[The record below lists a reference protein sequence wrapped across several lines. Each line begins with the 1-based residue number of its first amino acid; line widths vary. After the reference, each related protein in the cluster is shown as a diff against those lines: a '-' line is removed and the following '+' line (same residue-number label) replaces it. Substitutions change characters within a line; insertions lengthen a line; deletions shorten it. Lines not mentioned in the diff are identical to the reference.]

1 MDARR
6 NAILHRALA
15 LVQFGTLLCVGFAAQ
30 AAHAASYR
38 TQHFLVTAPT
48 ADYAREVGDT
58 AERLRRELAQQWL
71 GRELPPWRDI
81 CPIEVM
87 PIEGADGVTQFYFD
101 RGQPYGW
108 SMQVQG
114 SRARVLDSVL
124 PHEITHTIFATHF
137 GRPLPRWADE
147 GACTTTEDISE
158 RRKQEKLLVDFLRNN
173 RGIPFNRMFEMT
185 EYPADV
191 LPLYAQ
197 GYSLARFLIAQKGRR
212 TFINFVGDGLK
223 TKQWGR
229 AIASHYGYSDL
240 SELQVQWNRW
250 VAKGGQEQIAMQFG
264 PASAQPAADA
274 VAAAPAPAA
283 PVAAGPVAPVTGPHF
298 DALVSAQS
306 GLTPL
311 PGVAPPTAPAARPK
325 VPATQPLTAQA
336 AHQPGWYA
344 RRRDEHRQSHPHL
357 MAERAAQPPDRAFIA
372 RPGASR
378 PGASR
383 STAGASAANPTHV
396 SRPQPPQP
404 AQQVIVEWSRSD
416 ASAPVYR

>member
-6 NAILHRALA
+6 IAKLRCA
-15 LVQFGTLLCVGFAAQ
+15 LVQVQLGILLGAAL
-30 AAHAASYR
+30 AAGPAQAASYR
-38 TQHFLVTAPT
+38 TQFFLVTAPT
-48 ADYAREVGDT
+48 ADYAKEVGET
-58 AERLRRELAQQWL
+58 AERLRRELAIQWL

-87 PIEGADGVTQFYFD
+87 PIEGAGGVTQFYFD

-124 PHEITHTIFATHF
+124 PHEITHTVFATHF

-147 GACTTTEDISE
+147 GACTTTEDVSE
-158 RRKQEKLLVDFLRNN
+158 RRKQEKLLMDFLRNK

-197 GYSLARFLIAQKGRR
+197 GYSLARFLIAQKGRP
-212 TFINFVGDGLK
+212 TFINFVGEGLK

-229 AIASHYGYSDL
+229 MIAKHYGYADL

-250 VAKGGQEQIAMQFG
+250 VAKGAQDQFAMQFG
-264 PASAQPAADA
+264 PASAQPAAA
-274 VAAAPAPAA
+274 AIAAANTPAP
-283 PVAAGPVAPVTGPHF
+283 AGPVAPVTGPHF
-298 DALVSAQS
+298 DALVPVPN

-311 PGVAPPTAPAARPK
+311 LGATPPPFPQARPGATPQSISTAAAS
-325 VPATQPLTAQA
+325 PA
-336 AHQPGWYA
+336 QPGWYA
-344 RRRDEHRQSHPHL
+344 RRRDEHRQAHPHL
-357 MAERAAQPPDRAFIA
+357 MAERATQPPDRSFIA
-372 RPGASR
+372 RPNA
-378 PGASR
+378 
-383 STAGASAANPTHV
+383 STAPPTNV
-396 SRPQPPQP
+396 GRPQPPQP
-404 AQQVIVEWSRSD
+404 AEQVIIEWSRSG
-416 ASAPVYR
+416 AAAPVYR